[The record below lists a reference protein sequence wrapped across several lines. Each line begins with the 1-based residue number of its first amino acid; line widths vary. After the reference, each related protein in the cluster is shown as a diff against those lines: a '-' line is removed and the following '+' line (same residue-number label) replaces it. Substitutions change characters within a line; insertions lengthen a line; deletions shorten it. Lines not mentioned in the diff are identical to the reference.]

1 MASTN
6 NKRIA
11 KNTLM
16 LYFRQILIVL
26 VSLYTVRV
34 VLNTLGVED
43 YGIYNVVAGVVTMFS
58 FLSGAM
64 ATASQRFFAFE
75 LGKGNLEKLKKT
87 FGVTLCIYLLL
98 IILIVFLAETIGLW
112 FISNKLVVPMERLIA
127 AQWIYQFSILSFA
140 VTLITTPY
148 MASIIA
154 HENMKVYAYVSIVEV
169 GLKLA
174 IVFLLQI
181 LPADKLIVYGI
192 LIFAVSFIN
201 TALYRFYCKKHYKE
215 CVFKPEWDKG
225 MFGETIGFTGWSLF
239 GTFTTV
245 VKTQAVTIMIN
256 QFFNPVVVAARVISN
271 QVTSVLTVF
280 SSNFNTSLYSPIV
293 KEYAAGHK
301 DKMYSLIYN
310 GCKMTFFLMWIFALP
325 LYLHMDFVLTLW
337 LKKLPE
343 YLLLFS
349 QLSLIAVLIQSVSY
363 PLMTAARAQ
372 GNVRLYESTLG
383 TLQLLMFI
391 ASWIW
396 IKYFNGQAVVV
407 FYTEIALNL
416 VMFLTRLLIVKKM
429 VGLSLIQYSSKVIV
443 PAFFIMVF
451 SAVPSVALF
460 IEMPRT
466 FFFRIINCTVCFC
479 LSSILMFFFGLSK
492 DMRTKILNRIKNG
505 ICFFNL

>member
-1 MASTN
+1 MSSTN

-16 LYFRQILIVL
+16 LYFRLVLVML

-34 VLNTLGVED
+34 VLNTLGAED
-43 YGIYNVVAGVVTMFS
+43 YGIYNVVAGIVVLFS

-75 LGKGNLEKLKKT
+75 LGKGNFDKLKKT

-98 IILIVFLAETIGLW
+98 IILVVIIAETIGLW
-112 FISNKLVVPMERLIA
+112 FLSNKLVVPMERLIA
-127 AQWIYQFSILSFA
+127 AKWIYQFSILSFA
-140 VTLITTPY
+140 ITLITTPY

-154 HENMKVYAYVSIVEV
+154 HENMKVYAYVSIVEA

-192 LIFAVSFIN
+192 LIFVVSFIN

-225 MFGETIGFTGWSLF
+225 MFGEIIGFTGWSLF
-239 GTFTTV
+239 GSFTTV
-245 VKTQAVTIMIN
+245 IKTQAVTIMIN
-256 QFFNPVVVAARVISN
+256 QFFNPVVVTAIVITN
-271 QVTSVLTVF
+271 QITNVLIVF

-293 KEYAAGHK
+293 KEYAAGRK
-301 DKMYSLIYN
+301 NEMYSLIYG
-310 GCKMTFFLMWIFALP
+310 GCKMTFFLMWAFALP

-337 LKKLPE
+337 LKKMPE

-349 QLSLIAVLIQSVSY
+349 QLSLIAVVIQSISF
-363 PLMTAARAQ
+363 PIMTAARAQ
-372 GNVRLYESTLG
+372 GNMRLYESTLG

-391 ASWIW
+391 SAWIW
-396 IKYFNGQAVVV
+396 IQYFNGQAVVV
-407 FYTEIALNL
+407 FYTEIILNII
-416 VMFLTRLLIVKKM
+416 MFVSRLIIVKKM
-429 VGLSLIQYSSKVIV
+429 VGLSIIQFTSKVIIPV
-443 PAFFIMVF
+443 SVIIIV

-460 IEMPRT
+460 IEMPKT
-466 FFFRIINCTVCFC
+466 FFLRIINCAVCIC
-479 LSSILMFFFGLSK
+479 ISSILMFFFGFSK
-492 DMRTKILNRIKNG
+492 DMRTKILNRIRNR
-505 ICFFNL
+505 ICS